1 MPWLFI
7 TRPFSVKSKEAAIAD
22 ILERALP
29 DRDFYLLL
37 LGAIFF
43 AASAFFTDSLPLLIA
58 SMLVAPLSTPIL
70 ALALGIAVGD
80 SRVTTR
86 ASGILVLAI
95 LIVALT
101 SASLSWIIHGV
112 LAMGTERTFVTFS
125 PNYFFDISIALAAG
139 AIAAYGSIR
148 EKVGAAM
155 TGIGIAVSLMPPL
168 VAASIG
174 FANSDPSLGMR
185 GAIIF
190 IMNVAGIVIASA
202 ATFVA
207 FDLKLIYKHAG
218 LKNSKF

>member
-58 SMLVAPLSTPIL
+58 SMLVAPLSAPIL

-80 SRVTTR
+80 SRATAR
-86 ASGILVLAI
+86 ASGILILAI
-95 LIVALT
+95 VIVALV

-112 LAMGTERTFVTFS
+112 LALGTERTFITFS
-125 PNYFFDISIALAAG
+125 PNYFFDIAIALLSG
-139 AIAAYGSIR
+139 AIAAYGLVR
-148 EKVGAAM
+148 AKVGAAM
-155 TGIGIAVSLMPPL
+155 MGIGIAVSLMPGDQSQEHQM
-168 VAASIG
+168 A
-174 FANSDPSLGMR
+174 PSVLAVSG
-185 GAIIF
+185 
-190 IMNVAGIVIASA
+190 
-202 ATFVA
+202 
-207 FDLKLIYKHAG
+207 
-218 LKNSKF
+218 